1 MAESV
6 SAHDYLPAFHF
17 KVMIGK
23 SEIAFKEVSGLGVEL
38 ETEDVMEGG
47 GYGYVYRLPKPA
59 KSKNLVLK
67 RALQK
72 SPDGLDEWITNALAN
87 FVFDLRDVIVT
98 LVDEKDQNV
107 KKWQFFGA
115 YPLKVSYGDLDSVKN
130 ELLIQTLELAYSSQ
144 KYVDGA

>member
-23 SEIAFKEVSGLGVEL
+23 DEVAFKEVSGLDVEL

-72 SPDGLDEWITNALAN
+72 SPDELYEWITNALDN
-87 FVFDLRDVIVT
+87 FIFDLRDVIVT
-98 LVDEKDQNV
+98 LVDEKDQNI

-115 YPLKVSYGDLDSVKN
+115 YPLKVSYGSLDSLKS
-130 ELLIQTLELAYSSQ
+130 ELVIQTLELAYSSR
-144 KYVDGA
+144 KYSDVA